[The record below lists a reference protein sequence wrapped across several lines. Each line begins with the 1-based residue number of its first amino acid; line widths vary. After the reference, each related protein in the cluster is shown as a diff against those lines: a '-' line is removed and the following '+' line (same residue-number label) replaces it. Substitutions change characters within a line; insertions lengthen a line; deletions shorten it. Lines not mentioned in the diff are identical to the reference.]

1 MVTLMS
7 LTLGSQDL
15 NLRPL
20 GTFSFAFG
28 LFLVGFSVGALLFG
42 QWLTAIMCLVGTV
55 VLLDNTFMPKEGSN
69 ESTSSS
75 IFLMLIPS
83 FCGFAFAW
91 PACSGNWIQVPAGT
105 SSANGAVVTEG
116 GQTFQCQKPSPT
128 PTPANSTSSSNS
140 TSTSSSSSNSTATGG
155 SVY

>member
-75 IFLMLIPS
+75 IVSDADSLILWIRIRMARLLGKLDS
-83 FCGFAFAW
+83 GS
-91 PACSGNWIQVPAGT
+91 SGNQ
-105 SSANGAVVTEG
+105 
-116 GQTFQCQKPSPT
+116 QCQRRR
-128 PTPANSTSSSNS
+128 SNRRRS
-140 TSTSSSSSNSTATGG
+140 DI
-155 SVY
+155 SVSEAVRWGRKQY